1 MVQRFENK
9 GSRGFSLVET
19 LAVVAILVI
28 LLSLS
33 AVAAAYYRDYLKI
46 TELDNAARDIYMAA
60 ENRAVLLGGS
70 GQLEKALSSGG
81 AQTLAEGGEQQASVY
96 VAKDTAASLGLLTGG
111 AIDPALLNGQFY
123 IVYDTASG
131 AVTDVFY
138 TEGPDIQ
145 DIHYALS
152 IAGNRDKR
160 MRPDSGPMLGYY
172 GGGQAEGEET
182 GPASA
187 PYIDVEIDNG
197 ERLTVKVT
205 YWLPQSVGSGDY
217 ILDVSLNYDTQKLDL
232 QNAGHS
238 GRLTQTGPTA
248 SGSGNTYTK
257 TWVLDELGD
266 RRFYELF
273 REEAKV
279 IAPGDSFTVTGTLT
293 PAGDKFDEVTDS
305 DTDNSL
311 FSERSTG
318 DTANIACL
326 RHLQNLDQGYSKVA
340 GKTKAVQ
347 ESVILCHSSNETYQG
362 YNFTPITNEE
372 LTSYDGK
379 QLEIREL
386 YVAGAGKDS
395 GLWHHLYR
403 GTAGERHSKCQ

>member
-1 MVQRFENK
+1 MNELLQKKNN
-9 GSRGFSLVET
+9 GFTLVET
-19 LAVVAILVI
+19 LVAAGILAILIAV
-28 LLSLS
+28 S
-33 AVAAAYYRDYLKI
+33 AVGLARARAMLKI
-46 TELDNAARDIYMAA
+46 TEMDNAARSIYMAA
-60 ENRAVLLGGS
+60 ENQAVLLKNGKRLGS
-70 GQLEKALSSGG
+70 LVKKTGTGDNAIQATAAVAGV
-81 AQTLAEGGEQQASVY
+81 AEGEE
-96 VAKDTAASLGLLTGG
+96 AAAPVELYYIQGSDPAMERLLPAGS
-111 AIDPALLNGQFY
+111 IDPALWDGDFY
-123 IVYDTASG
+123 VFYEPVSG
-131 AVTDVFY
+131 CVTDVFFCETAIGGMDQAFY
-138 TEGPDIQ
+138 NTWSTATREE
-145 DIHYALS
+145 
-152 IAGNRDKR
+152 RTK
-160 MRPDSGPMLGYY
+160 PMLGYY

-217 ILDVSLNYDTQKLDL
+217 ILDVSLDYPGMRLLDL
-232 QNAGHS
+232 MNHGDHT
-238 GRLTQTGPTA
+238 RLTQTGPVA

-257 TWVLDELGD
+257 TWVLDELGNRKFAGLYSD
-266 RRFYELF
+266 
-273 REEAKV
+273 A
-279 IAPGDSFTVTGTLT
+279 IAPGDSFTVTGTLA

-326 RHLQNLDQGYSKVA
+326 RHLQNLDKDYSKVA

-362 YNFTPITNEE
+362 YNFTPITNGE

-386 YVAGAGKDS
+386 YVSGAG
-395 GLWHHLYR
+395 
-403 GTAGERHSKCQ
+403 